1 MTTRNFTQDRS
12 VLKMVLKDVITLEE
26 ILTQIECIH
35 DLASCLEKYGP
46 IGEIVETRSQ
56 LLSYVE
62 VLTQQM
68 RGVISGGEKPCT

>member
-46 IGEIVETRSQ
+46 TGEIVETRSQ